1 MSGLL
6 LVAGI
11 LATWRVTHLIVAED
25 GPWNVI
31 AHLRRRAGSG
41 FFGNLMDCFYCASIW
56 VALPMAYWVGA
67 SWIARLIAW
76 LAISGGAIL
85 VERVVP
91 RRNPLAS

>member
-6 LVAGI
+6 LIAGI
-11 LATWRVTHLIVAED
+11 LATWRVTHLLVAED

-41 FFGNLMDCFYCASIW
+41 FFGNLMDCFYCTSMW

-91 RRNPLAS
+91 RRSPLAS